1 MTYKLTNGFQSIS
14 YSDFITNWKTD
25 CSKNI
30 NLVIKIVILFL
41 IIYWVMNKMS
51 IVKNQKDYPHMY
63 HKDGT
68 ETFVNNNANDKMTD
82 LKQLHNILTSNCSPK
97 YCNATSW
104 GEKVEL
110 PENHFL
116 TNFSTNGGCCVI
128 PNEIRTIIYGNRGNN
143 V

>member
-14 YSDFITNWKTD
+14 YSNFMTNWKSD
-25 CSKNI
+25 CTQNI

-41 IIYWVMNKMS
+41 VVYWVIKKMNS
-51 IVKNQKDYPHMY
+51 LKDQN
-63 HKDGT
+63 T
-68 ETFVNNNANDKMTD
+68 ETFVDDKGNNKTTN
-82 LKQLHNILTSNCSPK
+82 LKQLHDILTSNCSPK

-116 TNFSTNGGCCVI
+116 TNFSTNGGCCVL
-128 PNEIRTIIYGNRGNN
+128 PNDIRTIIYGNRGNN